1 MSKASERRVTL
12 SKKTK
17 HTHTHSKNTGN
28 KAVNFSL
35 CVYSS
40 IAYLHFRTCVT
51 YIKSAV

>member
-12 SKKTK
+12 SKT